1 MKTTKPKKC
10 KICKTEF
17 KPFMST
23 TTVCSINCAIE
34 EAANVRIKKEAKE
47 LKQNRQKLKELKES
61 KLSYW
66 MPKAQ
71 FWFNKFIR
79 MRYDNQAC
87 ISCQKPMHKKI
98 NAGHF
103 RSVGSS
109 PHLRFNENNC
119 HAQCEHCNNYLS
131 GNIGNYRIN
140 LIKKIGELKVIE
152 LEYDNKPK
160 HYTVDEIKE
169 IILKYKNRIKEL
181 NDLQ

>member
-1 MKTTKPKKC
+1 MKTVKPKKC
-10 KICKTEF
+10 KICKAEF

-34 EAANVRIKKEAKE
+34 EAANVRLKKEAKE
-47 LKQNRQKLKELKES
+47 LKQNRKKLKELKES

-79 MRYDNQAC
+79 MRDDNQSC

-152 LEYDNKPK
+152 LECDNKPK
-160 HYTVDEIKE
+160 HYTVDDIKQ
-169 IILKYKNRIKEL
+169 IIETYKAKCKDIEK
-181 NDLQ
+181 D

>member
-1 MKTTKPKKC
+1 MKTVKPKKC

-34 EAANVRIKKEAKE
+34 EAANVRLKKEGKE

-79 MRYDNQAC
+79 MRDDDKAC

-152 LEYDNKPK
+152 LECDNKPK

>member
-1 MKTTKPKKC
+1 MKTTNPKKC

-34 EAANVRIKKEAKE
+34 EAANVRLKKEAKD

-79 MRYDNQAC
+79 MRDDDKAC
-87 ISCQKPMHKKI
+87 ISCGRWHTGQYHG
-98 NAGHF
+98 GHF
-103 RSVGSS
+103 RSVGSA
-109 PHLRFNENNC
+109 PHLRFNELNC
-119 HAQCEHCNNYLS
+119 HRQCSVCNNHLS
-131 GNIGNYRIN
+131 GNQLNYRKR
-140 LIKKIGELKVIE
+140 LIAKIGIGAVEA
-152 LEYDNKPK
+152 LEANQEPK
-160 HYTVDEIKE
+160 NYTVDDIKQIIEI
-169 IILKYKNRIKEL
+169 YKAKCKDMEK
-181 NDLQ
+181 D